1 MLNDSILVCLLFF
14 HFSLVYIKGD
24 CIIRLLIVVSS
35 YVNAGRVMMI
45 MIDRRS
51 RVEGLYVLFFYLHNL
66 GACFFLN
73 NQLFGGTTT
82 MSNFQSLMK

>member
-1 MLNDSILVCLLFF
+1 MD
-14 HFSLVYIKGD
+14 IKGD
-24 CIIRLLIVVSS
+24 GIIRLLFMVSS

-45 MIDRRS
+45 MIDLRS
-51 RVEGLYVLFFYLHNL
+51 CMKRLYVLFFYFYNL

-73 NQLFGGTTT
+73 NQLFGGTAA